1 MMAMTLSDALC
12 QSRDGSLTDIHT
24 DMRGSERLMP
34 TRMPTK
40 HHDANEYLHDAAT
53 QTNLGPANDRWLAL
67 DIKNRRRVVRKEK
80 KKKAK
85 YPLGPLQECGPDTDR
100 LCTLQVRAGIFL
112 LYFFCFWPLKE
123 CSARKH
129 PICVSRRS
137 REYYAASWGKNR
149 PTFGRPA

>member
-67 DIKNRRRVVRKEK
+67 DIENRRRVVRKK
-80 KKKAK
+80 SKIPA
-85 YPLGPLQECGPDTDR
+85 GPL
-100 LCTLQVRAGIFL
+100 AGGVDQTRI
-112 LYFFCFWPLKE
+112 
-123 CSARKH
+123 A
-129 PICVSRRS
+129 CVPCRYGLES
-137 REYYAASWGKNR
+137 
-149 PTFGRPA
+149 